1 MSDFLSDTNIVGIVI
16 GLLISSQAVQL
27 VNAFVESFV
36 SPLIAFFFHRAS
48 ENVDDITLNVGGVQ
62 LRIANFLS
70 ALVRFVIILGLVYLV
85 YRANSKL
92 IVKK

>member
-1 MSDFLSDTNIVGIVI
+1 MSDFLSDTNVVGIVV

-27 VNAFVESFV
+27 VNAFVDSFV

-48 ENVDDITLNVGGVQ
+48 EQVDDITFNVGGVQ
-62 LRIANFLS
+62 LRVANFLS
-70 ALVRFVIILGLVYLV
+70 ALVRFTIVLGLVYLV
-85 YRANSKL
+85 YRTNRQL

>member
-1 MSDFLSDTNIVGIVI
+1 MSDFLSDTNVVGVVI

-48 ENVDDITLNVGGVQ
+48 EHVDDITLNVGGVQ
-62 LRIANFLS
+62 LRVANFLS
-70 ALVRFVIILGLVYLV
+70 ALVRFVIVLVLVYLV
-85 YRANSKL
+85 YRANSRL